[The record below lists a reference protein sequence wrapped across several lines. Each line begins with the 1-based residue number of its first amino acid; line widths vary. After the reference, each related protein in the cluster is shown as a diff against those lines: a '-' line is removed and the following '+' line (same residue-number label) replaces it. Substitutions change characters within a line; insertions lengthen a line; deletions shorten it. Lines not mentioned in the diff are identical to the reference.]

1 MVVDGADIVG
11 RTGESGQIIA
21 AKVVIV
27 VGHGIAEASDD
38 CFRDIYSGSQYY

>member
-1 MVVDGADIVG
+1 
-11 RTGESGQIIA
+11 
-21 AKVVIV
+21 VIV